1 MNNVFISAIVSKS
14 LLIVLGTLPR
24 THPKRRALP
33 ARREPR
39 APAFGHAADR
49 DGCSRRGAYTG
60 SLAWYY
66 PPFPALYRACWQRP
80 LGTHYVGLLSFAPP
94 NPHHAPANYVRL
106 QSAS

>member
-49 DGCSRRGAYTG
+49 DGCSRREAYTV
-60 SLAWYY
+60 SMAWYY
-66 PPFPALYRACWQRP
+66 PPLRSLKRACWQCP
-80 LGTHYVGLLSFAPP
+80 LGTHDVGLLSFAHPIP
-94 NPHHAPANYVRL
+94 DHAAANYVRL
-106 QSAS
+106 QVA

>member
-49 DGCSRRGAYTG
+49 DGCSRREAYTG
-60 SLAWYY
+60 SMAWDY
-66 PPFPALYRACWQRP
+66 PPFRCLNRACWECP
-80 LGTHYVGLLSFAPP
+80 LGTPDVGLLSSARPI
-94 NPHHAPANYVRL
+94 PHPAAAHYFRL
-106 QSAS
+106 